1 MTATLNG
8 IEDTTLILGTN
19 DANNAYSS
27 SSVVYDRDGSVLE
40 RLEYATRT
48 GWIQIEKSDGAC
60 LNGSD
65 LLFTVTGGP
74 IMMYRLIGVVTTDI
88 GANAATCHIDYTTT
102 TPAATTTALSTTVNI
117 ETDAAGTTYNFTN
130 VAVPVLTPTTNGVVQ
145 TTQALWLLPIGGM
158 FAHCSAANTGN
169 IKWYLAYVPLSPNSE
184 VIAAA

>member
-1 MTATLNG
+1 MAATING
-8 IEDTTLILGTN
+8 IEEQILTLGSN
-19 DANNAYSS
+19 DANNAYNSTN
-27 SSVVYDRDGSVLE
+27 VVYNRDGSIIE

-65 LLFTVTGGP
+65 ALFTVTGGP

-88 GANAATCHIDYTTT
+88 GANAATCHIDYTTVE
-102 TPAATTTALSTTVNI
+102 PAVTGALSTTVNI
-117 ETDAAGTTYNFTN
+117 ETDAAGTTYTFTN
-130 VAVPVLTPTTNGVVQ
+130 VALPVLIPTTNGVVQ
-145 TTQALWLLPIGGM
+145 STQAMWLLPIGTM
-158 FAHCSAANTGN
+158 YAHCSVANTGN